1 MALDLSPFADTGL
14 DAALLEALSDE
25 HERATLPELRRLW
38 AYFRNSATLAGC
50 RGTRSAACP
59 ENACAR
65 EYCLAQERGL
75 PRRLRGQRTDHLRD
89 DRGSEREVVIEND
102 IAWRVEALVDFVF
115 GKPARILSTTGDE
128 TRRAEIEAILDSA
141 WEASGGAA
149 LFQDFGLLGGVY
161 GFADLV
167 LRDAALWERAG
178 APAVSRTTARA
189 SLDRALAAARLLR
202 IELVEP
208 PRAIPLL
215 DGGDY
220 RRILAYIIRAPIVTN
235 DIERP
240 GVFRRVLG
248 SLRAGAPGTAPRR
261 RTATAL
267 EVISPRYRQV
277 YIDNALIDEG
287 PNHLGELPVVHVQNI
302 SQPLRYEGI
311 SDVEPLIPLQDELN
325 TRLSDRAHRVT
336 LQSFNMYLVKG
347 LDALGPSG
355 LRIAPGQV
363 WMTDNPDASV
373 QGFGGD
379 GHSPSEERH
388 IEELRDAMD
397 KISGVSPVAI
407 GVIRAKLGH
416 LSSENAL
423 RITLM
428 GVLSKAARKRL
439 SYGRGIAQ
447 MSRLILKALDAA
459 GVYRTTEAER
469 SVRIEWSDPL
479 PVDERARLTAAQL
492 KRDLGVPQEQVLA
505 ELGYAPRDSGIV

>member
-14 DAALLEALSDE
+14 DAALLETLIDE
-25 HERATLPELRRLW
+25 HERASLPELRRLW
-38 AYFRNSATLAGC
+38 DYFRNPATPRTGVAN
-50 RGTRSAACP
+50 
-59 ENACAR
+59 NACAR
-65 EYCLAQERGL
+65 EYSLAQERGL

-89 DRGSEREVVIEND
+89 DRAAEREVVIEND

-115 GKPARILSTTGDE
+115 GKPARIVSTAADE
-128 TRRAEIEAILDSA
+128 QKRAEIEAILDA
-141 WEASGGAA
+141 TWESSGGAS
-149 LFQDFGLLGGVY
+149 LLQDFGLLGGVY
-161 GFADLV
+161 GFADLL
-167 LRDAALWERAG
+167 LRDAALWENVSTGVPRV
-178 APAVSRTTARA
+178 PARRDPPVQTEK
-189 SLDRALAAARLLR
+189 ALVAARLLR

-208 PRAIPLL
+208 PRALPLL

-220 RRILAYIIRAPIVTN
+220 RQILAYIIRAPIVTN
-235 DIERP
+235 DVEQP
-240 GVFRRVLG
+240 GIFRRVLG
-248 SLRAGAPGTAPRR
+248 SLRQSNPGGAPRR
-261 RTATAL
+261 RTAQAL
-267 EVISPRYRQV
+267 EVISAHYRQA
-277 YIDNALIDEG
+277 YIDGVLVDES
-287 PNHLGELPVVHVQNI
+287 PNRLGELPVVHVQNI
-302 SQPLRYEGI
+302 SQPLRYEGL

-388 IEELRDAMD
+388 IDELRDAMD

-447 MSRLILKALDAA
+447 MSRLILKALDTA
-459 GVYRTTEAER
+459 GVYRTSEAER
-469 SVRIEWSDPL
+469 QVRIEWSDPL
-479 PVDERARLTAAQL
+479 PIDERSLLTAAQL
-492 KRDLGVPQEQVLA
+492 KRDLGVPQEQILA
-505 ELGYAPRDSGIV
+505 ELGYAPRDAGVV